1 MRKKLPQTNV
11 RNTVNY
17 YSFAISFLISLFS
30 LSVFAE
36 GTPTLSPNANNITAV
51 LSAPDL
57 SNGSYFNAPEDNR
70 IYFNIANASTENLY
84 FGFDWRQYATG
95 NPGRLNNVYYRI
107 RRPDGSIAVTALW
120 NSNTGVPGS
129 IDSHAQALAGPNIG
143 GLTTGYSPLVYD
155 PDVAGEH
162 WIEIYRS
169 NDGGIT
175 PLTTSSDR
183 AVGALFDM
191 TVANNSGSFN
201 KKSGRLHSDKWGFVA
216 VSPTYGNLTTA
227 TSESNFYAYTDDRV
241 VLFIDFNPGFEP
253 IAFNVAVNSYGVSQ
267 TGGFNVTRRS
277 INAATA
283 PSLLNGFKVF
293 LNNPDPNLYPVASIP
308 AAPTFLN
315 PAIINCGPYLI
326 RFNTSEAGDVKLF
339 FNLNGVSGYQAGTS
353 DRILEALSLPAGNNT
368 ISWDGLDGL
377 GNVVNDGSTVNLT
390 LNFLKGRFNLPLYDV
405 ELNINGFN
413 VSSIAPIAIAN
424 SQMFWDDSQL
434 TNVGTNCQNDGST
447 SENNITGAG
456 LDNSLVGTTSP
467 ARAWSANGNL
477 LQTIPAPAVGSNE
490 TDGTTCNDYG
500 NVRLLNTWGWG
511 LASAS
516 VSTNIFKGCSDLKVV
531 KTVSNSNPTFG
542 SDITFTI
549 TASNLGISNDTNVVV
564 NDAIPNGYT
573 ILSVTPSV
581 GSWSAPNWTIGNFV
595 NGATATLT
603 VVAKVKKGGTYVN
616 TATISGTNSDPVS
629 NNNTSTSTPVPGN
642 SIVDAVN
649 DNGIAVNGFTGG
661 TTFTNV
667 LSNDTLNGVA
677 VVPAQVNTTFVSATN
692 AGITLSGTN
701 VIVAAGTPAGSYSLV
716 YQICE
721 ILNPTNCDNA
731 TVTVTVT
738 APVIDAIND
747 AGIAVNGFTGGTAF
761 TNVLSNDT
769 LNGVA
774 VVPAQV
780 NTTFVSAT
788 NAGITLSGT
797 NVIVAAGTPAG
808 SYSLVYRICE
818 ILNPTNCDNATVT
831 VTVTAPVI
839 DAINDAGTTVNG
851 FTGGTAFTNVLSND
865 TLNGVAVV
873 PAQVNTTFVSAT
885 NAGITLSGNN
895 VIIAA
900 GTPAGSYSLVYR
912 ICEILNPTNCD
923 NATVTVTVT
932 APVID
937 AINDAGIAVNGFT
950 GGTAFTNV
958 LSNDTLNGVAVVPAQ
973 VNTTFVSATNAG
985 ITLSGTNV
993 IVAAGTPAGSYSL
1006 VYRICEI
1013 LNPTNCDNATVTVT
1027 VTAPVIDAI
1036 NDAGTAVNGFTGG
1049 TAFTNVLSND
1059 TLNGVAV
1066 VPAQVNT
1073 TFVSATNAGITLS
1086 GTNVIIAAGTPAGSY
1101 SLVYRICEI
1110 LNPTNCDNAT
1120 VTVTVTAPVIDAI
1133 NDAGT

>member
-11 RNTVNY
+11 KNTVNY
-17 YSFAISFLISLFS
+17 YSFTISFLISLFS

-120 NSNTGVPGS
+120 NNNTGVPGS

-191 TVANNSGSFN
+191 TVANNSGNFN

-267 TGGFNVTRRS
+267 TGGFNITRRS
-277 INAATA
+277 VNAATS

-434 TNVGTNCQNDGST
+434 TNVGTNCENDGST
-447 SENNITGAG
+447 SENNLTGAG

-573 ILSVTPSV
+573 I
-581 GSWSAPNWTIGNFV
+581 
-595 NGATATLT
+595 
-603 VVAKVKKGGTYVN
+603 
-616 TATISGTNSDPVS
+616 
-629 NNNTSTSTPVPGN
+629 
-642 SIVDAVN
+642 
-649 DNGIAVNGFTGG
+649 
-661 TTFTNV
+661 
-667 LSNDTLNGVA
+667 
-677 VVPAQVNTTFVSATN
+677 
-692 AGITLSGTN
+692 
-701 VIVAAGTPAGSYSLV
+701 
-716 YQICE
+716 
-721 ILNPTNCDNA
+721 
-731 TVTVTVT
+731 
-738 APVIDAIND
+738 
-747 AGIAVNGFTGGTAF
+747 
-761 TNVLSNDT
+761 
-769 LNGVA
+769 
-774 VVPAQV
+774 
-780 NTTFVSAT
+780 
-788 NAGITLSGT
+788 
-797 NVIVAAGTPAG
+797 
-808 SYSLVYRICE
+808 
-818 ILNPTNCDNATVT
+818 
-831 VTVTAPVI
+831 
-839 DAINDAGTTVNG
+839 
-851 FTGGTAFTNVLSND
+851 
-865 TLNGVAVV
+865 
-873 PAQVNTTFVSAT
+873 
-885 NAGITLSGNN
+885 
-895 VIIAA
+895 
-900 GTPAGSYSLVYR
+900 
-912 ICEILNPTNCD
+912 
-923 NATVTVTVT
+923 
-932 APVID
+932 
-937 AINDAGIAVNGFT
+937 
-950 GGTAFTNV
+950 
-958 LSNDTLNGVAVVPAQ
+958 
-973 VNTTFVSATNAG
+973 
-985 ITLSGTNV
+985 
-993 IVAAGTPAGSYSL
+993 
-1006 VYRICEI
+1006 
-1013 LNPTNCDNATVTVT
+1013 
-1027 VTAPVIDAI
+1027 
-1036 NDAGTAVNGFTGG
+1036 
-1049 TAFTNVLSND
+1049 
-1059 TLNGVAV
+1059 
-1066 VPAQVNT
+1066 
-1073 TFVSATNAGITLS
+1073 
-1086 GTNVIIAAGTPAGSY
+1086 
-1101 SLVYRICEI
+1101 
-1110 LNPTNCDNAT
+1110 
-1120 VTVTVTAPVIDAI
+1120 
-1133 NDAGT
+1133 